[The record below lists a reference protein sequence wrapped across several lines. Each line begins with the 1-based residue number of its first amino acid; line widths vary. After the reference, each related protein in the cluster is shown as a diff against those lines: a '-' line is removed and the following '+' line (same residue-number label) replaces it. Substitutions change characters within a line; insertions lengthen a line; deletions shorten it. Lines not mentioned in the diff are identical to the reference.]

1 MAQRTTQ
8 TEYDVPK
15 AKLNRE
21 NLKKTLWVF
30 AYLGRYKTMFI
41 PGIIAVLITSAMSM
55 AFPILMGEL
64 IGEAMNAGD
73 PAGNQALLETVNQ
86 VALTLVII
94 LSIQACITFGRMHLL
109 GRAGDLAVADVR
121 RDTYEKLVR
130 LPMAFYN
137 ERRVGE
143 VSGHLAADLSLIRET
158 LCTTT
163 PQFLR
168 QCVMLLGGLT
178 FLFILSPRLTFTML
192 LSLPVVLIAISLFGF
207 KIRGRSREA
216 QDLLAETNVIV
227 DETLHG
233 IADVKAFAN
242 EKYETDRYDKGMK
255 RYLEVAFQLIGG
267 RAMMVAMVIFALF
280 GAITFVVW
288 SGAHLLVEG
297 AIERDAFT
305 KFCFVTAFVGGAFAA
320 LPEIVSNIQKA
331 VGATDRLRELLD
343 EPSETDQSKRQE
355 APQNRATGKVEFRNV
370 EFAYP
375 SRPDVS
381 VLKDVSFVAES
392 GQRIA
397 LVGPS
402 GAGKSTT
409 ISLLLRFFDPDKGA
423 ILLDGREL
431 QDYPLD
437 WLRRQMALVPQD
449 VLLFG
454 GSIRENIAYGRP
466 DTSEEEL
473 VQAAKRAN
481 AHEFIEKF
489 PEGYDTLVGERG
501 LKLSGGQKQ
510 RIAIARAILAN
521 PSVLILD
528 EATNALDAESERLV
542 QEALDDLMRDRTSL
556 IIAHRLSTVRNAD
569 QILVVNDGKIV
580 QRGKHDELSEDQD
593 GLYRMLSQL
602 QLC

>member
-1 MAQRTTQ
+1 MARRSEQPDY
-8 TEYDVPK
+8 EVPK
-15 AKLNRE
+15 AKLNKE
-21 NLKKTLWVF
+21 NLKKTLWLF
-30 AYLGRYKTMFI
+30 GYLGRYKMMFI
-41 PGIIAVLITSAMSM
+41 PGIIAVLLTSAMSM

-64 IGEAMNAGD
+64 IGEAMKTDTG
-73 PAGNQALLETVNQ
+73 GNQELLATVNR
-86 VALTLVII
+86 VALTLIAI
-94 LSIQACITFGRMHLL
+94 LTIQACITFGRMHLL

-121 RDTYEKLVR
+121 RDTYGKLVR
-130 LPMAFYN
+130 LPMAFFN
-137 ERRVGE
+137 EHRVGE
-143 VSGHLAADLSLIRET
+143 ISGHLAADLSLIRDT
-158 LCTTT
+158 LCVTV

-168 QCVMLLGGLT
+168 QGVMLLGGLT

-207 KIRGRSREA
+207 RIRGRSREA

-233 IADVKAFAN
+233 IAEVKAFAN
-242 EKYETDRYDKGMK
+242 EGFETSRYEKSMKG
-255 RYLEVAFQLIGG
+255 YLEVAFQLIGG
-267 RAMMVAMVIFALF
+267 RALMVAMVIFALF

-288 SGAHLLVEG
+288 SGAHLLVDG
-297 AIERDAFT
+297 QIARDAFT

-320 LPEIVSNIQKA
+320 LPEIFTNIQKA

-343 EPSETDQSKRQE
+343 EPAESHN
-355 APQNRATGKVEFRNV
+355 APVDHIPEGRAAGKVEFREV

-375 SRPDVS
+375 SRPEVT
-381 VLKDVSFVAES
+381 VLRDVSFLAES
-392 GQRIA
+392 GQRLA

-402 GAGKSTT
+402 GAGKSTV
-409 ISLLLRFFDPDKGA
+409 ISLLLRFFDPIKGKV
-423 ILLDGREL
+423 LLDG
-431 QDYPLD
+431 QDSKDYPLD
-437 WLRRQMALVPQD
+437 WMRRQMALVPQE

-454 GSIRENIAYGRP
+454 GSIRENIAYGNP
-466 DTSEEEL
+466 GASESDL
-473 VQAAKRAN
+473 VEAAKRAN
-481 AHEFIEKF
+481 AHQFIEKF
-489 PEGYDTLVGERG
+489 PEGYDALVGERG
-501 LKLSGGQKQ
+501 VKLSGGQKQ

-569 QILVVNDGKIV
+569 RILVINEGKVV
-580 QRGKHDELSEDQD
+580 QQGTHDELVEEPD

-602 QLC
+602 QLS

>member
-1 MAQRTTQ
+1 MARPNQQ
-8 TEYDVPK
+8 DYDVPK
-15 AKLNRE
+15 AKLTRE
-21 NLKKTLWVF
+21 NLQKTLWLF
-30 AYLGRYKTMFI
+30 SYLGRYKMMFV
-41 PGIIAVLITSAMSM
+41 PGIIAVLITAGMSM

-64 IGEAMNAGD
+64 IGEAMNSDHPEGRE
-73 PAGNQALLETVNQ
+73 ALLGTVNR
-86 VALTLVII
+86 VAITLLII
-94 LSIQACITFGRMHLL
+94 LSIQACITFFRMHLL
-109 GRAGDLAVADVR
+109 GRAGDLAVADIR

-143 VSGHLAADLSLIRET
+143 ISGHLAADLSLIRDT
-158 LCTTT
+158 LCSTT

-207 KIRGRSREA
+207 RIRGRSREA

-242 EKYETDRYDKGMK
+242 EDYETRRYESGMK
-255 RYLEVAFQLIGG
+255 KYLKVAFELIGG
-267 RAMMVAMVIFALF
+267 RAIMVAMVIFALF

-288 SGAHLLVEG
+288 SGAHLLVDGEI
-297 AIERDAFT
+297 ARDAFT

-331 VGATDRLRELLD
+331 VGATDRLRELFEE
-343 EPSETDQSKRQE
+343 EPETDRSDAGKR
-355 APQNRATGKVEFRNV
+355 PDSRASGRVEFQNV
-370 EFAYP
+370 RFSYP
-375 SRPDVS
+375 SRPDVE
-381 VLKDVSFVAES
+381 VLKKVNFVAES

-397 LVGPS
+397 IVGPS
-402 GAGKSTT
+402 GAGKSTI
-409 ISLLLRFFDPDKGA
+409 ISLLLRFFDPTEGS
-423 ILLDGREL
+423 ISLDGKDLREL
-431 QDYPLD
+431 PLD
-437 WLRRQMALVPQD
+437 WLRRQTAIVPQE

-454 GSIRENIAYGRP
+454 GSIYENIAYGRP
-466 DTSEEEL
+466 GASEEDIKE
-473 VQAAKRAN
+473 AAKRAN
-481 AHEFIEKF
+481 ALEFIDNF
-489 PEGYDTLVGERG
+489 PEGFESLVGERG
-501 LKLSGGQKQ
+501 VRLSGGQKQ

-556 IIAHRLSTVRNAD
+556 IVAHRLSTVRNAD
-569 QILVVNDGKIV
+569 QILVLSDGQII
-580 QRGKHDELSEDQD
+580 QQGSHDQLVEDHD

-602 QLC
+602 QLS